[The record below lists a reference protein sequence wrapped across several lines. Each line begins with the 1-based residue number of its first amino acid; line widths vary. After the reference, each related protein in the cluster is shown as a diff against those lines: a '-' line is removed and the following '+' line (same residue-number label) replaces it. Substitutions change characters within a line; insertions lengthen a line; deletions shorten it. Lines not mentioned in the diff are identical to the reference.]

1 MVERASSFSLGLSGQ
16 DLNEFLALVLA
27 ASDAQLSIMGK
38 TISEERKRRAKTN
51 IPIVK
56 VEM

>member
-1 MVERASSFSLGLSGQ
+1 MVEKLVSAGLSGG
-16 DLNEFLALVLA
+16 DLNSFLHLVIS

-56 VEM
+56 VEV